1 MAAHVVQFQ
10 GTFIWI
16 QEAPTH
22 TTHTGR
28 NVMSITVI
36 ARDLQMVPTG
46 VLFCFLKKSVK
57 KLAILYMPARYH
69 NDDTGPGPFS
79 VGSV

>member
-1 MAAHVVQFQ
+1 
-10 GTFIWI
+10 
-16 QEAPTH
+16 
-22 TTHTGR
+22 
-28 NVMSITVI
+28 MSITVI